1 MIPGLIQWVKDTA
14 LSCDVGHRS
23 GLDLALLWL
32 WHRPGATAPID
43 FTPSLGT
50 SICCGC
56 SPEKKKIEKMCSCA
70 SQFLS
75 FNCRSPM
82 NINVLAYRTTSRYK
96 RPDCVD
102 FV

>member
-23 GLDLALLWL
+23 GSDLALLWL

-56 SPEKKKIEKMCSCA
+56 SPEKKKNKKTKQRNNTSGLGTKEFSTNSIAGRA
-70 SQFLS
+70 S
-75 FNCRSPM
+75 
-82 NINVLAYRTTSRYK
+82 
-96 RPDCVD
+96 
-102 FV
+102 FVSLHHS